1 MGQFTTSFLMN
12 RYRFTPRVETLHY
25 SDHFR
30 EMRVQVL
37 GGKRFM
43 SRPYDVMAAGH
54 LCLDIIPRFYDTGA
68 RQISE
73 ILRPGK
79 LVNVAEA
86 AVSTGGP
93 VSNTGINLKT
103 LGSKVIFC
111 ARCGDDDLGAVTVAT
126 LKRNGNADGLHIAK
140 GAASAYTLAI
150 APPGIDRIFI
160 HNPGTNDTF
169 GPEDL
174 DPQLISQC
182 RLFHFGYPPLMR
194 RMYESGGEE
203 LRQVLKTAKDAGAT
217 VSLDMSLPDP
227 DSASGKVSWRTIL
240 EKILPYV
247 DIFVPSIEEC
257 FFMLHSEEFLEMK
270 RTHKNAELVDQIS
283 PARYGEIADEC
294 LAMGTKMVTLK
305 AAHRGFYFR
314 TAAKERFAEMGEARP
329 GDPDNW
335 SNRELWAE
343 AFVIEKMAS
352 ATGSGDSAIA
362 GLLTGFLR
370 GLSIERAL
378 RCATVVGMQNLRAL
392 DAVSGIRPWEE
403 TEPMLDLEMPT
414 LSAHLDGSGWTY
426 SKELRLWT
434 GPHDRK

>member
-1 MGQFTTSFLMN
+1 
-12 RYRFTPRVETLHY
+12 
-25 SDHFR
+25 
-30 EMRVQVL
+30 
-37 GGKRFM
+37 M

-103 LGSKVIFC
+103 LGSKVVFC
-111 ARCGDDDLGAVTVAT
+111 ARCGDDDLGHLTVTV
-126 LKRNGNADGLHIAK
+126 LKRNGNADGVHIAK
-140 GAASAYTLAI
+140 GFASAYTVAI

-174 DPQLISQC
+174 DPNLISQC

-194 RMYESGGEE
+194 RMYESEGEE
-203 LRQVLKTAKDAGAT
+203 LRQVLQTAKEAGAT

-227 DSASGKVSWRTIL
+227 DSDSGKVSWRDIL
-240 EKILPYV
+240 TKILPSV

-257 FFMLHSEEFLEMK
+257 FFMLHKEEFLEMK
-270 RTHKNAELVDQIS
+270 RAAQDAELVDLIS
-283 PARYGEIADEC
+283 PARYGEIAGEC
-294 LAMGTKMVTLK
+294 LSLGAKMVTLK

-314 TAAKERFAEMGEARP
+314 TGPKQCFEEMGAARP

-335 SNRELWAE
+335 GSRELWAE
-343 AFVIEKMAS
+343 AFVVDKMAS

-370 GLSIERAL
+370 GLSIEKSL
-378 RCATVVGMQNLRAL
+378 RCATVVGLQNLRAL

-403 TEPMLDLEMPT
+403 TGPMLEKDMPT
-414 LSAHLDGSGWTY
+414 LSAHLEGSDWKF
-426 SKELRLWT
+426 SREHRLWI
-434 GPHDRK
+434 GPNDQSR